1 MQLVVL
7 DYPEVLLNT
16 NGAERDLR
24 VIVTR
29 RKLSSG
35 MRSQYGK
42 LARDTFLGLYKIC
55 HKLGLFFW
63 DEELLPKV
71 GDGLMLSS
79 NLTLWMTSA
88 M

>member
-1 MQLVVL
+1 MLQFVVL
-7 DYPEVLLNT
+7 DHPEVPLNT

-29 RKLSSG
+29 RKLSG
-35 MRSQYGK
+35 GTRSQYSK

-71 GDGLMLSS
+71 GDGLIRRRF
-79 NLTLWMTSA
+79 
-88 M
+88 